1 MYKMMRQV
9 NYSQDFNT
17 LYNLTT
23 LPLCQVYNK
32 INVIR
37 SHLIS
42 QRNKIAFIAIKWPN
56 SAAMITLYRRRY
68 CMIVSPSAI
77 TNH

>member
-9 NYSQDFNT
+9 NYSQGFNT

-32 INVIR
+32 NNVTR

-42 QRNKIAFIAIKWPN
+42 QRNKIAIIAIKWPK
-56 SAAMITLYRRRY
+56 
-68 CMIVSPSAI
+68 
-77 TNH
+77 